1 MDFVTVKK
9 NQAVFLVLVL
19 AILIFSISTHE
30 WYQSS
35 QLTFGKKT
43 DKHISQNTKLFLQRL
58 SVLSVCIDGCYI
70 SAGFNHTVRALAP
83 VKWKM
88 LHFYGKSIMFV
99 FTPTAITMS
108 LISHS
113 LHFHV
118 WEGETG
124 WGFGSKKQKPSTLLG

>member
-1 MDFVTVKK
+1 MIIKVTSF
-9 NQAVFLVLVL
+9 FLN
-19 AILIFSISTHE
+19 
-30 WYQSS
+30 Y
-35 QLTFGKKT
+35 
-43 DKHISQNTKLFLQRL
+43 
-58 SVLSVCIDGCYI
+58 SVLSE
-70 SAGFNHTVRALAP
+70 SAEMIVTSLRANHTARALAP

-124 WGFGSKKQKPSTLLG
+124 WGFGSEKRKKPRTLLG

>member
-1 MDFVTVKK
+1 MVV
-9 NQAVFLVLVL
+9 NIA
-19 AILIFSISTHE
+19 
-30 WYQSS
+30 
-35 QLTFGKKT
+35 
-43 DKHISQNTKLFLQRL
+43 
-58 SVLSVCIDGCYI
+58 
-70 SAGFNHTVRALAP
+70 AGLNHTERALAP

-118 WEGETG
+118 WESETG
-124 WGFGSKKQKPSTLLG
+124 WGFGSKKANAKDSFGLGNPS

>member
-1 MDFVTVKK
+1 MS
-9 NQAVFLVLVL
+9 N
-19 AILIFSISTHE
+19 
-30 WYQSS
+30 Y
-35 QLTFGKKT
+35 
-43 DKHISQNTKLFLQRL
+43 LFNN
-58 SVLSVCIDGCYI
+58 SVLSVEMVVTSLQDL
-70 SAGFNHTVRALAP
+70 NHRARALAP

-124 WGFGSKKQKPSTLLG
+124 